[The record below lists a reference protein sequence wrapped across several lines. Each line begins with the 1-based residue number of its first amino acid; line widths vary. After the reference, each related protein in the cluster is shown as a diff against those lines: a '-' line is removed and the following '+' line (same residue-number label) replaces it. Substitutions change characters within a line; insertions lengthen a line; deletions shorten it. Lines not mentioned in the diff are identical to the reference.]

1 MKRRLL
7 FLSRI
12 CLHSIWMLLLSMLA
26 FSQSRTITGKVLDVS
41 GHTPLPGVTVQVKG
55 ATIGTQT
62 REDGSYTLNV
72 PSGTVT
78 LVFTFVGYKTTEMP
92 VGTANTINVSLTA
105 DVTALKDVVVV
116 GYGTQKKQE
125 VTSAITSIEPTD
137 FRQSGARN
145 ALDLVQ
151 GKVAGLQIT
160 RTGGSNPNTS
170 PAIQLRG
177 VTSLTGSMSPLIVID
192 GIPGGNL
199 DLLQQDD
206 IASIS
211 VLKDGSAA
219 AIYGTQANGGVI
231 IVTTKKGVKGPA
243 RVTYNNYFRKEYKSR
258 IPKFLT
264 PDEYAA
270 KIANGEINATDKG
283 YRTDFVDLL
292 VNHNNLTQNHNLA
305 FSGGGEQS
313 NYRAS
318 VYYLNQEGI
327 LKANERQQYGGRLS
341 ITSKGLNDRLTSQ
354 FNLATNFNKANLLTD
369 GGNLQ
374 GYYTFN
380 PTYSPYNPDGSWYF
394 EQTST
399 NELARIHQQT
409 DIRQQQTTSG
419 DAKVSLDIVK
429 GLRASIFGSVTRDSY
444 SEGSYA
450 DLLSELSVEN
460 YDSSGYAWQG
470 SFLNLKYAV
479 EPTLEYNI
487 TVNKNHNFTAI
498 GGYSYRYEVEQYF
511 DASNYGFVNDIFHE
525 NNIGA
530 GNMLLTGKADMSSYK
545 NDNKLIAFFGR
556 INYNYKDKYMASII
570 LRHEGSSRFGANNKW
585 GNFPALSVGWNMRDE
600 PFMQGVSFLDDLKL
614 RAGYGVTGNSGINN
628 YSSLVTM
635 GTGGNYLNPD
645 GVWRQTY
652 GPNKNPNPN
661 LKWEK
666 KSEYNVGVDFSFFK
680 GRLSGAVDVYKR
692 ITKDL
697 LENVTTQL
705 PPFVTNSIYANVG
718 QVSSKGVEITLSG
731 VPVRTKDFSWNVD
744 VAFSNS
750 KNTLDRYSNELY
762 TIKYQSYAD
771 IGGYGAL
778 GNAIRTYEGDR
789 IGNFYGK
796 RFAGLTDTGDW
807 LFYKADGTKASAD
820 QLDSEKDFAVIGNAV
835 PKVYLSFTNTFKYKN
850 FDLRA
855 FFRGKFGYNILN
867 TMEMFYGSKASLPSN
882 VLESAFTK
890 HGKITGGY
898 QYSDYYIEKGNFMK
912 LDELTLGYTVPFR
925 SKKTIQSMRFYVTAS
940 NLWLITKY
948 TGNDPDYVRDTGLKP
963 GVDALNASDD
973 RTPYMGTRGFMFG
986 LNVGF

>member
-1 MKRRLL
+1 MKRRLV

-12 CLHSIWMLLLSMLA
+12 CLHSIWMLFLSMLA
-26 FSQSRTITGKVLDVS
+26 FSQSRTITGKVLDAGGQS
-41 GHTPLPGVTVQVKG
+41 PLPGVTVQVKG

-62 REDGSYTLNV
+62 KVDGSYSLNV
-72 PSGTVT
+72 PNGTVT
-78 LVFTFVGYKTTEMP
+78 LIFTFVGYKTTEFP
-92 VGTANTINVSLTA
+92 LGSSNTVNINLSA

-177 VTSLTGSMSPLIVID
+177 VTSLTGSMSPLIVVD

-231 IVTTKKGVKGPA
+231 IVTTKKGTKGPA
-243 RVTYNNYFRKEYKSR
+243 RVSYNNYFRKEFKSR

-264 PDEYAA
+264 ADEYAA
-270 KIANGEINATDKG
+270 KIADGEINATDKG

-292 VNHNNLTQNHNLA
+292 VNHDNLTQNHNLA

-327 LKANERQQYGGRLS
+327 LKENERQQYGGRLS

-354 FNLATNFNKANLLTD
+354 FNLASNFNKANLLTD

-399 NELARIHQQT
+399 NELARLHQQT

-444 SEGSYA
+444 TEGGYA
-450 DLLSELSVEN
+450 DLMSEVSVEN
-460 YDSSGYAWQG
+460 YDSSGYAWQS
-470 SFLNLKYAV
+470 SFLNVKYAV

-487 TVNKNHNFTAI
+487 TVNKNHHFTAI

-511 DASNYGFVNDIFHE
+511 DADNYGFVNDIFEE
-525 NNIGA
+525 NNLGA
-530 GNMLLTGKADMSSYK
+530 GNQLLTGKAGMSSYK

-556 INYNYKDKYMASII
+556 VNYNYKDKYMASVI

-585 GNFPALSVGWNMRDE
+585 GNFPALSIGWNMRDE
-600 PFMQGVSFLDDLKL
+600 PFMQGVNFLDELKV

-628 YSSLVTM
+628 YSSLVTL

-666 KSEYNVGVDFSFFK
+666 KSEYNLGVDFSFFK
-680 GRLSGAVDVYKR
+680 GRLSGAIDVYKR

-705 PPFVTNSIYANVG
+705 PPFVTSSIYANVG

-750 KNTLDRYSNELY
+750 KNILDRYSNELY

-796 RFAGLTDTGDW
+796 RFAGLTDSGDW

-835 PKVYLSFTNTFKYKN
+835 PKVYLGITNTFKYKN

-855 FFRGKFGYNILN
+855 FLRGKFGYNILN

-882 VLESAFTK
+882 VLETAFTK
-890 HGKITGGY
+890 NGKITGGY

-912 LDELTLGYTVPFR
+912 LDELTLGYSVPFK
-925 SKKTIQSMRFYVTAS
+925 SKKTFQSLRLYVTAS
-940 NLWLITKY
+940 NLFIITKY
-948 TGNDPDYVRDTGLKP
+948 TGNDPDYVRDTGLTP
-963 GVDALNASDD
+963 GVDALNASDS

>member
-1 MKRRLL
+1 MKRRLV

-12 CLHSIWMLLLSMLA
+12 CLHSIWMLFLSMLA
-26 FSQSRTITGKVLDVS
+26 FSQARTITGKVLDAGGQS
-41 GHTPLPGVTVQVKG
+41 PLPGVTVQVKG

-62 REDGSYTLNV
+62 KVDGSYSLNV
-72 PSGTVT
+72 PSGNIS
-78 LVFTFVGYKTTEMP
+78 LVFTFVGYKTEEFP
-92 VGTANTINVSLTA
+92 LGSSNTVNISLTA

-177 VTSLTGSMSPLIVID
+177 VTSLTGSMSPLIVVD

-243 RVTYNNYFRKEYKSR
+243 RVTYNNYFRKEFKSR

-264 PDEYAA
+264 AEEYAA
-270 KIANGEINATDKG
+270 KIADGEINAIDKG

-292 VNHNNLTQNHNLA
+292 VNHDNLTQNHNLA

-327 LKANERQQYGGRLS
+327 LKENERQQYGGRLS

-399 NELARIHQQT
+399 NELARLHQQT

-429 GLRASIFGSVTRDSY
+429 GLKGSIFGSVTRDSY

-460 YDSSGYAWQG
+460 YDSSGYAWQS
-470 SFLNLKYAV
+470 SFLNLKYAI

-511 DASNYGFVNDIFHE
+511 DASNYGFVNDIFEE
-525 NNIGA
+525 NNLGA
-530 GNMLLTGKADMSSYK
+530 GNQLLTGKASMSSYK

-556 INYNYKDKYMASII
+556 VNYNYKDKYMASVI

-585 GNFPALSVGWNMRDE
+585 GNFPALSLGWNMRDE
-600 PFMQGVSFLDDLKL
+600 PFMQGATFLDDLKL
-614 RAGYGVTGNSGINN
+614 RAGYGVTGNSGISN
-628 YSSLVTM
+628 YSSLVTL

-661 LKWEK
+661 LKWER

-680 GRLSGAVDVYKR
+680 GRLSGAIDVYKR
-692 ITKDL
+692 ITNDL

-705 PPFVTNSIYANVG
+705 PPFVTSSIYANVG
-718 QVSSKGVEITLSG
+718 QVSSKGVEITLTG
-731 VPVRTKDFSWNVD
+731 VPVRTKDFSWTVD

-750 KNTLDRYSNELY
+750 KNILDRYSNELY

-796 RFAGLTDTGDW
+796 RFAGLTDSGDW

-835 PKVYLSFTNTFKYKN
+835 PKVYLGITNTFKYKN

-855 FFRGKFGYNILN
+855 FLRGKFGYNILN

-882 VLESAFTK
+882 VLKTAFTK
-890 HGKITGGY
+890 NGKITGGY

-925 SKKTIQSMRFYVTAS
+925 SKKTIQSLRLYATAS
-940 NLWLITKY
+940 NLFIITKY
-948 TGNDPDYVRDTGLKP
+948 TGNDPDYVRDTGLTP
-963 GVDALNASDD
+963 GVDALNASDS

>member
-1 MKRRLL
+1 MKRRLQ

-41 GHTPLPGVTVQVKG
+41 GQTPLPGVTVQVKG

-78 LVFTFVGYKTTEMP
+78 LVFTFVGYKTEELP
-92 VGTANTINVSLTA
+92 LGSSNTVNINLSS
-105 DVTALKDVVVV
+105 DVTALKDVIVV
-116 GYGTQKKQE
+116 GYGVQKKQE
-125 VTSAITSIEPTD
+125 VTSAITAITAAD

-145 ALDLVQ
+145 ALDLIQ
-151 GKVAGLQIT
+151 GKVAGLQIS
-160 RTGGSNPNTS
+160 RIGGSNPNTS

-177 VTSLTGSMSPLIVID
+177 ITSFTGTMEPLVIID

-206 IASIS
+206 IASFS

-231 IVTTKKGVKGPA
+231 IVTTKKGTKGPA
-243 RVTYNNYFRKEYKSR
+243 RVSYNNYFRKEFKYR

-264 PDEYAA
+264 ADQYAA
-270 KIANGEINATDKG
+270 KVADGEINGTDKG

-305 FSGGGEQS
+305 FSGGNDQS

-318 VYYLNQEGI
+318 LYYLNQQGI

-354 FNLATNFNKANLLTD
+354 VNLATNFNKANMLTD

-380 PTYSPYNPDGSWYF
+380 PTYSPYNPDGSYYF

-399 NELARIHQQT
+399 NELARINQQT
-409 DIRQQQTTSG
+409 DIRLQQTTSG
-419 DAKVSLDIVK
+419 DAKVSLDIIK
-429 GLRASIFGSVTRDSY
+429 GLKASIFGSVTRDNYTES
-444 SEGSYA
+444 GYA
-450 DLLSELSVEN
+450 DMMSEVSVEN
-460 YDSSGYAWQG
+460 YDSSGYAWQA
-470 SFLNLKYAV
+470 SFLNIKYAV

-487 TVNKNHNFTAI
+487 TVAKNHNISAI
-498 GGYSYRYEVEQYF
+498 GGYSYRYEFEKTF
-511 DASNYGFVNDIFHE
+511 DLNNYGFVNDIFHE
-525 NNIGA
+525 DNIGT
-530 GNMLLTGKADMSSYK
+530 GNQLLLGKAGMNSYK
-545 NDNKLIAFFGR
+545 KDNKLIAFFGR
-556 INYNYKDKYMASII
+556 VNYNYKDKYMLSMI
-570 LRHEGSSRFGANNKW
+570 LRHEGSSRFGRNNKW

-600 PFMQGVSFLDDLKL
+600 EFMKDLTFLDELKV

-635 GTGGNYLNPD
+635 SGGGTYINPD

-652 GPNKNPNPN
+652 GPTRNPNPD
-661 LKWEK
+661 LKWER
-666 KSEYNVGVDFSFFK
+666 KSEYNFGVDFSFYK
-680 GRLSGAVDVYKR
+680 GRISGAIDIYKR
-692 ITKDL
+692 VTDDL
-697 LENVTTQL
+697 LENVKTQQ
-705 PPFVTNSIYANVG
+705 PPFITNQIYANVG
-718 QVSSKGVEITLSG
+718 QVSSKGIEVTLSG
-731 VPVRTKDFSWNVD
+731 VPVRTKAFSWNVD
-744 VAFSNS
+744 VAFSTSRNI
-750 KNTLDRYSNELY
+750 LDRYSNSVY
-762 TIKYQSYAD
+762 TIKYVTYGD

-778 GNAIRTYEGDR
+778 GDAIRTYEGDR

-807 LFYKADGTKASAD
+807 LFYKADGTKVSAD

-835 PKVYLSFTNTFKYKN
+835 PKVYLSLTNTFRYKN

-855 FFRGKFGYNILN
+855 FMRGKFGYNILN

-882 VLESAFTK
+882 VLETAFTK
-890 HGKITGGY
+890 NGKITGGY
-898 QYSDYYIEKGNFMK
+898 QYSDYYIEKGNFVK
-912 LDELTLGYTVPFR
+912 LDELTLGYTVPFKNR
-925 SKKTIQSMRFYVTAS
+925 KTIQNLRLYFTAS
-940 NLWLITKY
+940 NLFTITKY
-948 TGNDPDYVRDTGLKP
+948 TGNDPDMIRDTGLNP
-963 GVDALNASDD
+963 GVDAINASDS

>member
-1 MKRRLL
+1 MKRRLV

-12 CLHSIWMLLLSMLA
+12 CLHSIWMLFLSMLA
-26 FSQSRTITGKVLDVS
+26 FSQSRTITGKVVDAS
-41 GHTPLPGVTVQVKG
+41 GQSPLPGVTVQVKG

-62 REDGSYTLNV
+62 KVDGSYTLNIPGGSV
-72 PSGTVT
+72 S
-78 LVFTFVGYKTTEMP
+78 LVFTFVGYKTTEIA
-92 VGTANTINVSLTA
+92 VGTSNTVNVTLTA

-125 VTSAITSIEPTD
+125 VTSAITSIEPSD

-264 PDEYAA
+264 ADEYAA
-270 KIANGEINATDKG
+270 KIASGEINATDKG

-292 VNHNNLTQNHNLA
+292 VNHDNLTQNHNLA

-399 NELARIHQQT
+399 NELARINQQT

-429 GLRASIFGSVTRDSY
+429 GLKGSIFGSVTRDSWT
-444 SEGSYA
+444 EGGYA

-460 YDSSGYAWQG
+460 YDSTGYAFQA
-470 SFLNLKYAV
+470 SFLNIKYAV

-511 DASNYGFVNDIFHE
+511 DANNYGFVNDIFQE
-525 NNIGA
+525 NNLGA
-530 GNMLLTGKADMSSYK
+530 GNMLLTGKAGMSSYK

-556 INYNYKDKYMASII
+556 VNYNYKDKYMASVI

-600 PFMQGVSFLDDLKL
+600 PFMQGVTFLDDLKL
-614 RAGYGVTGNSGINN
+614 RAGYGVTGNSGISN

-635 GTGGNYLNPD
+635 GTGGNYINPD

-680 GRLSGAVDVYKR
+680 GRITGAVDVYKR

-718 QVSSKGVEITLSG
+718 QVSSKGVELTLSG
-731 VPVRTKDFSWNVD
+731 IPVRTKDFSWTVD

-796 RFAGLTDTGDW
+796 RFAGLTDSGDW
-807 LFYKADGTKASAD
+807 LFYKADGTKAPAD

-882 VLESAFTK
+882 VLETAFTK
-890 HGKITGGY
+890 NGKITGGY

-912 LDELTLGYTVPFR
+912 LDELTLGYTVPFK
-925 SKKTIQSMRFYVTAS
+925 SKKTFQSMRLYATAS
-940 NLWLITKY
+940 NLFIITKY

-973 RTPYMGTRGFMFG
+973 RTPYMGTRGFMVG

>member
-1 MKRRLL
+1 
-7 FLSRI
+7 
-12 CLHSIWMLLLSMLA
+12 MLA
-26 FSQSRTITGKVLDVS
+26 FSQSRTITGKVVDAS
-41 GHTPLPGVTVQVKG
+41 GQSPLPGVTVQVKG

-62 REDGSYTLNV
+62 KVDGSYSLNV
-72 PSGTVT
+72 PGGAVT
-78 LVFTFVGYKTTEMP
+78 LVYTFVGYKTTEMP
-92 VGTANTINVSLTA
+92 VGTSNTINISLAA

-170 PAIQLRG
+170 PAVQLRG

-243 RVTYNNYFRKEYKSR
+243 RVTYNNYFRKEYKAR
-258 IPKFLT
+258 LPKFLT

-270 KIANGEINATDKG
+270 KIADGEINATDKG

-292 VNHNNLTQNHNLA
+292 VNHDNLTQNHNLA
-305 FSGGGEQS
+305 FSGGSEQS
-313 NYRAS
+313 SYRAS

-399 NELARIHQQT
+399 NELARINQQT

-429 GLRASIFGSVTRDSY
+429 GLKASIFGSVTRDSY

-450 DLLSELSVEN
+450 NLLSELSVEN
-460 YDSSGYAWQG
+460 YDSTGYAFQS
-470 SFLNLKYAV
+470 SFLNIKYAV

-487 TVNKNHNFTAI
+487 TVNKNHNFSLI

-511 DASNYGFVNDIFHE
+511 DAGNYGFVNDIFQE
-525 NNIGA
+525 NNLGA
-530 GNMLLTGKADMSSYK
+530 GNMLLTGKANMSSYK

-556 INYNYKDKYMASII
+556 INYNYKDKYMASVI

-600 PFMQGVSFLDDLKL
+600 PFMQDVTFLDDLKL

-731 VPVRTKDFSWNVD
+731 VTVRTKDFSWNVD

-750 KNTLDRYSNELY
+750 KNTLDRYSNDLY

-796 RFAGLTDTGDW
+796 RFAGLTDSGDW
-807 LFYKADGTKASAD
+807 LFYKADGTKAPAD
-820 QLDSEKDFAVIGNAV
+820 QLDSEKDFKVIGNAV

-882 VLESAFTK
+882 VLETAFTK
-890 HGKITGGY
+890 NGKITGGY

-912 LDELTLGYTVPFR
+912 LDELTLGYTVPFK
-925 SKKTIQSMRFYVTAS
+925 SKKTFQNLRLYVTAS

-948 TGNDPDYVRDTGLKP
+948 SGNDPDYVRDTGLKP

>member
-1 MKRRLL
+1 
-7 FLSRI
+7 
-12 CLHSIWMLLLSMLA
+12 MLA
-26 FSQSRTITGKVLDVS
+26 FSQARTITGKVLDAGGQS
-41 GHTPLPGVTVQVKG
+41 PLPGVTVQVKG

-62 REDGSYTLNV
+62 KVDGSYSLNV
-72 PSGTVT
+72 PSGNIS
-78 LVFTFVGYKTTEMP
+78 LVFTFVGYKTEEFP
-92 VGTANTINVSLTA
+92 LGSSNTVNISLTA

-177 VTSLTGSMSPLIVID
+177 VTSLTGSMSPLIVVD

-243 RVTYNNYFRKEYKSR
+243 RVTYNNYFRKEFKSR

-264 PDEYAA
+264 AEEYAA
-270 KIANGEINATDKG
+270 KIADGEINAIDKG

-292 VNHNNLTQNHNLA
+292 VNHDNLTQNHNLA

-327 LKANERQQYGGRLS
+327 LKENERQQYGGRLS

-399 NELARIHQQT
+399 NELARLHQQT

-429 GLRASIFGSVTRDSY
+429 GLKGSIFGSVTRDSY
-444 SEGSYA
+444 SEGGYA

-460 YDSSGYAWQG
+460 YDSSGYAWQS
-470 SFLNLKYAV
+470 SFLNLKYAI

-511 DASNYGFVNDIFHE
+511 DASNYGFVNDIFEE
-525 NNIGA
+525 NNLGA
-530 GNMLLTGKADMSSYK
+530 GNQLLTGKASMSSYK

-556 INYNYKDKYMASII
+556 VNYNYKDKYMASVI

-585 GNFPALSVGWNMRDE
+585 GNFPALSLGWNMRDE
-600 PFMQGVSFLDDLKL
+600 PFMQGATFLDDLKL
-614 RAGYGVTGNSGINN
+614 RAGYGVTGNSGISN
-628 YSSLVTM
+628 YSSLVTL

-661 LKWEK
+661 LKWER

-680 GRLSGAVDVYKR
+680 GRLSGAIDVYKR
-692 ITKDL
+692 ITNDL

-705 PPFVTNSIYANVG
+705 PPFVTSSIYANVG
-718 QVSSKGVEITLSG
+718 QVSSKGVEITLTG
-731 VPVRTKDFSWNVD
+731 VPVRTKDFSWTVD

-750 KNTLDRYSNELY
+750 KNILDRYSNELY

-796 RFAGLTDTGDW
+796 RFAGLTDSGDW

-835 PKVYLSFTNTFKYKN
+835 PKVYLGITNTFKYKN

-855 FFRGKFGYNILN
+855 FLRGKFGYNILN

-882 VLESAFTK
+882 VLKTAFTK
-890 HGKITGGY
+890 NGKITGGY

-925 SKKTIQSMRFYVTAS
+925 SKKTIQSLRLYATAS
-940 NLWLITKY
+940 NLFIITKY
-948 TGNDPDYVRDTGLKP
+948 TGNDPDYVRDTGLTP
-963 GVDALNASDD
+963 GVDALNASDS

>member
-1 MKRRLL
+1 MKRRLV

-12 CLHSIWMLLLSMLA
+12 CLHSIWMLFLSMLA
-26 FSQSRTITGKVLDVS
+26 FSQSRTISGKVLDAS
-41 GHTPLPGVTVQVKG
+41 GHSPLPGVTVQVKG

-62 REDGSYTLNV
+62 KVDGSYSLNV
-72 PSGTVT
+72 PSGTIT
-78 LVFTFVGYKTTEMP
+78 LVFTFVGYKTEEFP
-92 VGTANTINVSLTA
+92 LGASNTVNISLAA
-105 DVTALKDVVVV
+105 DVTSLKDVVVV

-177 VTSLTGSMSPLIVID
+177 VTSLTGSMSPLIVVD

-243 RVTYNNYFRKEYKSR
+243 RVTYNNYFRKEFKSR

-264 PDEYAA
+264 ADEYAA
-270 KIANGEINATDKG
+270 KIADGEINAIDKG

-292 VNHNNLTQNHNLA
+292 VNHDNLTQNHNLA

-327 LKANERQQYGGRLS
+327 LKENERQQYGGRLS

-354 FNLATNFNKANLLTD
+354 FNLATNFNKSNLLTD

-399 NELARIHQQT
+399 NELARLHQQT

-429 GLRASIFGSVTRDSY
+429 GLKASIFGSVTRDSY
-444 SEGSYA
+444 SEGGYA

-460 YDSSGYAWQG
+460 YDSSGYAWQS
-470 SFLNLKYAV
+470 SFLNLKYAI

-487 TVNKNHNFTAI
+487 TVNKDHNFTAI

-511 DASNYGFVNDIFHE
+511 DASNYGFVNDIFEE
-525 NNIGA
+525 NNLGA
-530 GNMLLTGKADMSSYK
+530 GNQLLTGKASMSSYK

-556 INYNYKDKYMASII
+556 VNYNYKDKYMASVI

-585 GNFPALSVGWNMRDE
+585 GNFPALSLGWNMRDE
-600 PFMQGVSFLDDLKL
+600 PFMQGATFLDDLKL

-628 YSSLVTM
+628 YSSLVTL

-652 GPNKNPNPN
+652 GPNKNPNPD
-661 LKWEK
+661 LKWER

-680 GRLSGAVDVYKR
+680 GRLSGAIDVYKR

-705 PPFVTNSIYANVG
+705 PPFVTSSIYANVG

-731 VPVRTKDFSWNVD
+731 VPVRTKDFSWTVD
-744 VAFSNS
+744 LAFSNS
-750 KNTLDRYSNELY
+750 KNILDRYSNELY

-796 RFAGLTDTGDW
+796 RFAGLTDSGDW

-835 PKVYLSFTNTFKYKN
+835 PKVYLGITNTFKYKN

-855 FFRGKFGYNILN
+855 FLRGKFGYNILN

-882 VLESAFTK
+882 VLKTAFTK
-890 HGKITGGY
+890 NGKITGGY

-912 LDELTLGYTVPFR
+912 LDELTLGYTVPFK
-925 SKKTIQSMRFYVTAS
+925 SKKTIQSLRLYLTAS
-940 NLWLITKY
+940 NLFIITKY
-948 TGNDPDYVRDTGLKP
+948 TGNDPDYVRDTGLTP
-963 GVDALNASDD
+963 GVDALNASDS